1 MIYITINFFINLTY
15 MFYVIRKIG
24 QVILFYKMSRYDIK
38 HDSCIIPQKK
48 KKKQRVHTYFVNHQ
62 KRKKVVSCCPFSE

>member
-38 HDSCIIPQKK
+38 HDSCIIPPTKK
-48 KKKQRVHTYFVNHQ
+48 TKKQRVHTYFVNHQ
-62 KRKKVVSCCPFSE
+62 KKKKKGKKS